1 MTCDVCTR
9 LLATGAA
16 NAAERFAVDAH
27 VAGCASC
34 HRAREAF
41 AQVDRATA
49 ADSSWT
55 PPTNF
60 AYRVGA
66 QAAEMLAARALSVY
80 GVTPRMLQVTTT
92 AILWLV
98 GLLMA
103 GRVLSTTLV
112 AAASDADV
120 RLGILMAG
128 SISMSL
134 WLRWRLRWT

>member
-1 MTCDVCTR
+1 MTCDVCAG
-9 LLATGAA
+9 LLATGTA
-16 NAAERFAVDAH
+16 NAPEWSAVDAH
-27 VAGCASC
+27 VAGCATC
-34 HRAREAF
+34 RQAREAF
-41 AQVDRATA
+41 ARVDRATA

-80 GVTPRMLQVTTT
+80 GVTPRMAHVTTT

-103 GRVLSTTLV
+103 GRVLSPTLV

-120 RLGILMAG
+120 RLGVLMAG

-134 WLRWRLRWT
+134 WLRWKLRWT